1 MNIQELVDKYE
12 ADRSSYLLSSYKETP
27 LRNDFIDPLLK
38 CLGWDVDNDQ
48 GKTQFLR
55 DVVQEEAIEVEGES
69 SKKSPDYTLRLNGI
83 RKLFVEAKK
92 PNVDISSSSSA
103 AFQIRRYGWNANL
116 GISILTNFE
125 YLIIYDC
132 RFKPD
137 SKDDE
142 RVARVKVYHYSDY
155 VSSFDEIYQLI
166 SFESA
171 INGIIDDN
179 FSVYENVGETFDHY
193 FLSQIERWRKMLAQS
208 TVERNLQIQSDEVNF
223 LTQRLLNRIIFLRI
237 CEDRD
242 IERFETLK
250 KIEDYDQ
257 LKDLFILSDR
267 KYNSGLFDFIEDD
280 LSLHLDIDAGILIQI
295 FNELYYPYSPYD
307 FSVVDPTILSQIYEH
322 FLGSRVEI
330 GDAREFSMV
339 REPEVTAS
347 SGVVPTPKEIVEHI
361 VKETLTP
368 LVSGKSSS
376 DLLNLKIADI
386 CCGSGTFLIS
396 AFDFL
401 VQQIIEK
408 YLEEDN
414 VKANFLYQSKEN
426 QLSLHFKLKRDL
438 LANCLYGVDIN
449 PYAVEVSEFSL
460 LLKLLEGENK
470 STLDNYVAQHSG
482 RILPSLNDNIKCGNS
497 LVGNDF
503 FEFMPDAL
511 EDDNILYRV
520 NPFDWSAEFPFLN
533 DTEGFDAII
542 GNPPYVRIQNLVR
555 YVPEEI
561 KYYQS
566 ANSPYSVAKKE
577 ATDKYYV
584 FIQRAISLL
593 NNQGFLGYIIPHKFF
608 LIKGGVNL
616 RKFISENSQLS
627 KIVHFGVNQVFPHR
641 STYVAI
647 VVLQKTPLD
656 RFLFKR
662 ANSKSIASIMNQQ
675 YIEYS
680 TENYKSDPWIFLSP
694 ETSSIF
700 KKLYTRSHKRL
711 KEVSD
716 ICVGLQTSADWIY
729 ILEIE
734 SETPLTYKFIQ
745 QGKEYEIEKE
755 ICLPCLYD
763 VSFTN
768 FDTVTPNTI
777 IIFPYTVNNEKAEL
791 FSESYFEKQ
800 FPLGWKYLNDFK
812 PELVKR
818 NLNGKSPKWYQFGR
832 SQSLTRFHN
841 TDKLIWSVL
850 ATKAPY
856 AIDKQNS
863 QFTGGG
869 NGPYYSLVRTSTYSL
884 EYLMGIL
891 SHPIIE
897 AMVKSGASEFRGAY
911 YSHGKQFLENIPIPI
926 IDDTDPEQKILH
938 DGIIKIVKNLITTK
952 AQISTEYT
960 KRNML
965 SRKMNLL
972 ENELIVLVNE
982 LFGITEQ
989 ELSLALTDEMFTNE
1003 LNIEE

>member
-12 ADRSSYLLSSYKETP
+12 ADRTNYLLSSYKETP

-38 CLGWDVDNDQ
+38 CMGWDVDNDQ

-92 PNVDISSSSSA
+92 PHVDINSSSRA

-125 YLIIYDC
+125 HLIIYDC
-132 RFKPD
+132 RYKPD
-137 SKDDE
+137 SKEDE
-142 RVARVKVYHYSDY
+142 RVARVKVYHYSQY

-171 INGIIDDN
+171 LNGVIDDH

-193 FLSQIERWRKMLAQS
+193 FLSQIERWREILAQS
-208 TVERNLQIQSDEVNF
+208 AVEKNLQIQSDEVNF

-250 KIEDYDQ
+250 KIENYNQ
-257 LKDLFILSDR
+257 LKDLFRQSDR

-280 LSLHLDIDAGILIQI
+280 LSLRIDIDASILIQI

-330 GDAREFSMV
+330 GDARVFSMV

-347 SGVVPTPKEIVEHI
+347 SGVVSTPKEVVEHI
-361 VKETLTP
+361 VRETLTP
-368 LVSGKSSS
+368 LTFGKSSS

-426 QLSLHFKLKRDL
+426 ELSLHFKLKRDL

-470 STLDNYVAQHSG
+470 STLDNYVAHHSG
-482 RILPSLNDNIKCGNS
+482 RILPSLNGNIKCGNS

-520 NPFDWSAEFPFLN
+520 NPFDWNAEFPFLD

-542 GNPPYVRIQNLVR
+542 GNPPYVRIQNLVK

-566 ANSPYSVAKKE
+566 ANSPYSVTKKE

-593 NNQGFLGYIIPHKFF
+593 NGRGFLGYIIPHKFF
-608 LIKGGVNL
+608 LIKGGANL
-616 RKFISENSQLS
+616 RKVISENSQLY
-627 KIVHFGVNQVFPHR
+627 KIVHFGVNQVFPNR

-647 VVLQKTPLD
+647 VVLQKTPLEK
-656 RFLFKR
+656 FFFKR
-662 ANSKSIASIMNQQ
+662 ANSKNIASLMGQK
-675 YIEYS
+675 YIEYD
-680 TENYKSDPWIFLSP
+680 TENYKTDPWIFLSP
-694 ETSSIF
+694 RTSAIF
-700 KKLYTRSHKRL
+700 QKLYDRPHKKLKD
-711 KEVSD
+711 VAD
-716 ICVGLQTSADWIY
+716 ICVGLQTSKDWIY
-729 ILEIE
+729 ILNIE
-734 SETPLTYKFIQ
+734 SETPLTYKFV
-745 QGKEYEIEKE
+745 QGEKEYEIEKE

-763 VSFTN
+763 ASFAN
-768 FDTVTPNTI
+768 FDTVNPNTV
-777 IIFPYTVNNEKAEL
+777 IIFPYTLNEEKAEL
-791 FSESYFEKQ
+791 FTESYFEQ
-800 FPLGWKYLNDFK
+800 NFPLCWEYLNDFK
-812 PELVKR
+812 PELIKR
-818 NLNGKSPKWYQFGR
+818 SLNGKSPKWYQFGR

-850 ATKAPY
+850 STSAPY

-869 NGPYYSLVRTSTYSL
+869 NGPYYSLITTSKYSL

-891 SHPIIE
+891 SHPVVE

-926 IDDTDPEQKILH
+926 IDNEDTEQKMLH
-938 DGIIKIVKNLITTK
+938 DRIVKIVKSLITTK
-952 AQISTEYT
+952 TQLSTEYT
-960 KRNML
+960 KRAVL
-965 SRKMNLL
+965 LRKLNLL
-972 ENELIVLVNE
+972 ERELIVLVSE
-982 LFGITEQ
+982 LFGITE
-989 ELSLALTDEMFTNE
+989 EEMNTALADEMCTNE